1 MKQYQKIKLLCGLT
15 LLSIIAIS
23 IFRAVKELSVSA
35 YIAITIIYSV
45 ITLFVA
51 LTYIVYNRG
60 IIGRKLTFDMLPSEW
75 DDERKDEFIKDLAR
89 RKARS
94 RKLLILLIPLTATF
108 LFEIADIYLLNGI
121 ISQIFK

>member
-35 YIAITIIYSV
+35 YLAITIIYSV

-60 IIGRKLTFDMLPSEW
+60 IIGRNLTSDMLPADWNDKQKE
-75 DDERKDEFIKDLAR
+75 EFIKDFAR
-89 RKARS
+89 RKAKS
-94 RKLLILLIPLTATF
+94 QKLLLMLIPLTATF